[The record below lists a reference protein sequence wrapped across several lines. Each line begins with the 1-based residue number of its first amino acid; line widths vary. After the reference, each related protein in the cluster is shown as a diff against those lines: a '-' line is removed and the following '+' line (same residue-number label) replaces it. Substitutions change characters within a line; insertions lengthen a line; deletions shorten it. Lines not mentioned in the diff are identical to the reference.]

1 MVNFEWKT
9 RVLQLPEIGLYGFDL
24 LQIFDFSFI
33 FTCIII
39 NMSLVSVARFGTI
52 CAI

>member
-9 RVLQLPEIGLYGFDL
+9 RVLQLPETRLYGFDL

-33 FTCIII
+33 FTCILI
-39 NMSLVSVARFGTI
+39 SKYVAG
-52 CAI
+52 